1 MLERTIAVINGKGGV
16 GKTSITTNLGALV
29 AAAGYRVLVVD
40 LDPQGNAGRDLG
52 VTDTPDDD
60 QGSALFA
67 AVATGVPLRP
77 VASVRERLDLVCG
90 GERIEEMVGALDA
103 RANRAGAATVAT
115 AVRDALAPTA
125 ADYDLIVID
134 CPPGGQK
141 LQRMAL
147 TAAQYALIP
156 TKSDAASLDG
166 LVKVAHLFADVTATS
181 NPHLS
186 LLGVAL
192 FGIGPSAK
200 RIARE
205 ARDTVA
211 RDLGDPDL
219 VFEATIRHAEGAAVA
234 ARNRGRLM
242 HELEEALPGERKAY
256 FEQLRR
262 NAGGK
267 HRADKPAPRIAASSA
282 TLAADYQAL
291 AAEVLDRIAARAG
304 ATS

>member
-16 GKTSITTNLGALV
+16 GKTSITTNLAGLV

-52 VTDTPDDD
+52 ITDTPHDDE
-60 QGSALFA
+60 GAALFA
-67 AVATGVPLRP
+67 AVTAGVPLRP

-90 GERIEEMVGALDA
+90 GDRVEEMVGALDA
-103 RANRAGAATVAT
+103 RANRIGAT
-115 AVRDALAPTA
+115 AVASALRDALAPAA

-147 TAAQYALIP
+147 TAAEFALIP

-166 LVKVAHLFADVTATS
+166 LVKVAHLFADVTATT
-181 NPHLS
+181 NEHLS
-186 LLGVAL
+186 LLGVVL
-192 FGIGPSAK
+192 FGIGPAAK

-205 ARDTVA
+205 ARAAVA

-234 ARNRGRLM
+234 GRNRGKLM
-242 HELEEALPGERKAY
+242 HELEEALPGEKKAY

-262 NAGGK
+262 SAGGK
-267 HRADKPAPRIAASSA
+267 HRDDNPAPRIAASSA

-291 AAEVLDRIAARAG
+291 AAELLDRIAARAG
-304 ATS
+304 TAS